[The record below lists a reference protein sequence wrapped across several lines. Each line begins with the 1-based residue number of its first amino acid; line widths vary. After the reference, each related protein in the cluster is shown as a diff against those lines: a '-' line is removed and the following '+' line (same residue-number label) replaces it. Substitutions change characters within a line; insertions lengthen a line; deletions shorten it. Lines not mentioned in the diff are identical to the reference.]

1 MFAPYLSKAQ
11 KKASARTENQLHPAP
26 RAPQGISHNP
36 GTMTHAPRYGP
47 QDFTKIP
54 ALPQTLAASDCAASK
69 SIVQHHRQGF
79 SATVRREREETSS
92 GESQQIWNMPAI
104 ERAVP
109 ASQGDSMGERERK
122 PEADQPTPTAQP
134 AMAAGRE
141 TASEPKQGKVLF
153 PDLGPVLLPGQSD
166 AVTGNLTFISSI
178 TQDQGAPD
186 AGEFG
191 TTRPRFDITH
201 RAADYKDKTYTVT
214 GEVDATVTFD
224 VAGGSRKDIPSDSAP
239 DITQQNYPDVVRDLT
254 PVNAPVHTGGL
265 NLFKNQSPRSH
276 FWAEDLC
283 IKHERFHAG
292 EDVQFASNG
301 TTAAQSWLGQQTA
314 GSYDDID
321 KKLFPHVLQIV
332 LDTVKNGMVFPA
344 REQRAYDDGA
354 SSYLARAQAIRK
366 KGDAKGYV
374 PKPAAPAPNPT
385 APTPAPQAPTSPAPA
400 PKQPAP
406 HTP

>member
-1 MFAPYLSKAQ
+1 MANESV
-11 KKASARTENQLHPAP
+11 
-26 RAPQGISHNP
+26 
-36 GTMTHAPRYGP
+36 
-47 QDFTKIP
+47 
-54 ALPQTLAASDCAASK
+54 
-69 SIVQHHRQGF
+69 VQHHRQGF
-79 SATVRREREETSS
+79 SATVRREAEEISS
-92 GESQQIWNMPAI
+92 GESQRMWKTPAI
-104 ERAVP
+104 ASGVP
-109 ASQGDSMGERERK
+109 SVQSDSMGEGERK
-122 PEADQPTPTAQP
+122 AEADRPAPVAQP
-134 AMAAGRE
+134 ATVRSSDN
-141 TASEPKQGKVLF
+141 SEPKQGKVHF
-153 PDLGPVLLPGQSD
+153 PNLGPVLLPGQSD
-166 AVTGNLTFISSI
+166 AVSGNLTFGSSI

-186 AGEFG
+186 PGEFG

-201 RAADYKDKTYTVT
+201 RSADYKDKTYTVV

-224 VAGGSRKDIPSDSAP
+224 VAGGTRKDIPSDSAP

-314 GSYDDID
+314 NSYDEID

-332 LDTVKNGMVFPA
+332 LDTVKQGMAFPA

-354 SSYLARAQAIRK
+354 PSYLARAQAIK
-366 KGDAKGYV
+366 QKGDAKGYV
-374 PKPAAPAPNPT
+374 PKAATPSPQPPGA
-385 APTPAPQAPTSPAPA
+385 TPAPQAPAPQSPVSPA